1 MMFCAHCGAQME
13 EGIHYCPSCGRA
25 VAQAGVGRP
34 DDARVAFENL
44 SNTPDTTG
52 DYTPAEI
59 ENGKGMACLSYLGIL
74 VLIPFIAEKGNRFVR
89 YHACQGLVL
98 FLVEIAY
105 WVAMQIVSA
114 SLLAISWR
122 LVSVTMIL
130 SLAGFVFLALSI
142 CGLVNVFQG
151 RAKELPLIGKI
162 NLFR

>member
-1 MMFCAHCGAQME
+1 MVFCAHCGAQME
-13 EGIHYCPSCGRA
+13 EGTHYCPSCGKA
-25 VAQAGVGRP
+25 TAQARAGRP

-44 SNTPDTTG
+44 SN
-52 DYTPAEI
+52 
-59 ENGKGMACLSYLGIL
+59 KGMACLSYLGIL

-105 WVAMQIVSA
+105 WIAMQIVSA